1 MFCSDHATALR
12 KCTTP
17 IACSVFASILFLAIQ
32 SEHGPDP
39 LPLANSVRFEKNIG
53 IYGQPL
59 NAIFG
64 NYCTER
70 TQSPI
75 ASEPK

>member
-1 MFCSDHATALR
+1 MG
-12 KCTTP
+12 
-17 IACSVFASILFLAIQ
+17 
-32 SEHGPDP
+32 E
-39 LPLANSVRFEKNIG
+39 NSVRFEKNIG

-75 ASEPK
+75 VCLTRPYQHLPFIQKISPPSLHA